1 MSNRPTRPPS
11 VAQTTLIPQFIR
23 SPSKPPVQRAIPK
36 CQFIPIPL
44 FKLVLSCPR
53 PYPTTQPG
61 PAQLL
66 GKGGS
71 GPIRGGSMPRWKPD
85 RSPTPNRQIPPP
97 VWIAQPA
104 PSLPSK
110 RPKWKEGNTYHFHL
124 PGPTLPRNRA
134 SPVTRQGQAQ
144 LIARI
149 RMVSNDHPP
158 NPRCSKP
165 PQSSSLSGAPPS
177 LPSKGPVP
185 KNC

>member
-1 MSNRPTRPPS
+1 MSVHSHPAVQVSTIMSQALPYHATGTRPVTRQGRIRPNTRRID
-11 VAQTTLIPQFIR
+11 ATLE
-23 SPSKPPVQRAIPK
+23 A
-36 CQFIPIPL
+36 
-44 FKLVLSCPR
+44 R
-53 PYPTTQPG
+53 P
-61 PAQLL
+61 
-66 GKGGS
+66 
-71 GPIRGGSMPRWKPD
+71 KPD
-85 RSPTPNRQIPPP
+85 PQQADPPP